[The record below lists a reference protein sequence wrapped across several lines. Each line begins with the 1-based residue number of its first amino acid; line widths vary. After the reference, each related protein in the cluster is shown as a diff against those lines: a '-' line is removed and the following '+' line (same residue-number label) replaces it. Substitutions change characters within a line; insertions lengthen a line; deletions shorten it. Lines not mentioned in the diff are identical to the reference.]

1 MEKFATSKPV
11 TCSLMNI
18 YAEADRLGYELNE
31 EEALK
36 IIQLIE
42 SNQDKSICINWEIIS
57 ENIQDYVDFQ
67 ILINNK

>member
-1 MEKFATSKPV
+1 MEKFATSNLV

-36 IIQLIE
+36 VIQLIE
-42 SNQDKSICINWEIIS
+42 SNQDKSIGINWEVIA

-67 ILINNK
+67 ISINDK